1 MISWKRVTAIGYF
14 FFSLLVIY
22 MMSVFDHEYM
32 VGEGALTNICIA
44 FENLV
49 YDDTR
54 DILAPVTF
62 TLIIPFIHLSLRR
75 KFKSLF
81 YSLLLIFLLT
91 FWIWRFFLRFSL
103 CF

>member
-1 MISWKRVTAIGYF
+1 
-14 FFSLLVIY
+14 
-22 MMSVFDHEYM
+22 MSVFDHEYM

-81 YSLLLIFLLT
+81 YNLLLIFLLT